1 MRDSVSR
8 ELASLEKI
16 GILISSREGNLK
28 RFRVN
33 RDCSFFEE
41 MKGFVLKTVGIAG
54 QIRSALKGIN
64 GLDFAFIYGSIA
76 KGEENALSDVDLIV
90 VGEVNLDE
98 LDKMLNVLEEKLG
111 RTINYLLYH
120 KKEFREKK
128 RKKDGFIIDISKDEK
143 IWLFG
148 SEDEF
153 KKI

>member
-1 MRDSVSR
+1 
-8 ELASLEKI
+8 
-16 GILISSREGNLK
+16 
-28 RFRVN
+28 
-33 RDCSFFEE
+33 